1 MEIPMIWKGGYVM
14 QIRTEQEAL
23 FVACEMESMAV
34 QLYTRA
40 LQVMQQLGRE
50 GEALYASIEEMLMEE
65 KGHLDRFRSLY
76 RGLEEGSEEQLTLA
90 AVGEGV
96 LFEGGLMGA
105 ARRGLLKDVDS
116 MLALAINAER
126 MSIRK
131 YREFAESA
139 QTEVARKALLMIA
152 EEESGHL
159 MELEAAAE
167 AVQHS

>member
-1 MEIPMIWKGGYVM
+1 MVV
-14 QIRTEQEAL
+14 RSEQEAM
-23 FVACEMESMAV
+23 FVACEMESTAV

-40 LQVMQQLGRE
+40 LALLEQQERK
-50 GEALYASIEEMLMEE
+50 ADPLYKSIQEMLEEE
-65 KGHLDRFRSLY
+65 KGHLRRFRSLY
-76 RGLEEGSEEQLTLA
+76 QGLGEVDEQQLTLS

-105 ARRGLLKDVDS
+105 ARRGLLKDVES

-126 MSIRK
+126 TSIRK

-139 QTEVARKALLMIA
+139 QTEEARKALLSIA
-152 EEESGHL
+152 EEESAHL

-167 AVQHS
+167 AVH

>member
-1 MEIPMIWKGGYVM
+1 MVV
-14 QIRTEQEAL
+14 RSEQEAL
-23 FVACEMESMAV
+23 FVACEMESTAV

-40 LQVMQQLGRE
+40 LALLEQQERK
-50 GEALYASIEEMLMEE
+50 ADPLYKSIQEMLEEE
-65 KGHLDRFRSLY
+65 KGHLRRFRSLY
-76 RGLEEGSEEQLTLA
+76 QGLGEVDEQQLTLS

-105 ARRGLLKDVDS
+105 ARRGLLKDVES

-126 MSIRK
+126 TSIRK

-139 QTEVARKALLMIA
+139 QTEEARKALLSIA
-152 EEESGHL
+152 EEESAHL

-167 AVQHS
+167 AVH